1 MKRKSTILR
10 MLALLALLLPWT
22 LQAQNAK
29 VSEYDGSAATAAYT
43 SIAGTSGATAWT
55 QGDYVDVSMPFAMY
69 FGENQIASGST
80 LRVYPDGSA
89 SFTSLAGSRIAPLYY
104 SSGYSTTA
112 TSIYTKS
119 SAQQLVVEWRKVVSG
134 QNSYSFQLKLYPGG
148 DIEFCYGPM
157 TISSSINVLVGMMS
171 SDEDIYRVGG
181 ANGGSAWDTIT
192 RYTSGTT
199 TRTLS
204 STYAPAYDAATGQ
217 GVVYTFTQPACVKPT
232 SVTAT
237 ALAWNSIQVDWT
249 VSSTGTGFEVKYS
262 ADPAFDP
269 NTGGA
274 GKTINNGSAT
284 STTITVEYGGTPY
297 YIYVR
302 KICNGTPSGWSQMA
316 TVTTLPG
323 CYSANWPLISSE
335 GVVTWTSPNDL
346 VTSYNLKYGL
356 AGFDPATEGTAVN
369 NISALTY
376 TLPLAQMAGATTYD
390 VYISTNCS
398 ASGVTTDWV
407 GPVSFNTPCAAQN
420 VPYSTTLADYA
431 MPSCWSED
439 VLAGDDSWGFYNGY
453 ASFTYT
459 PDASSRLVSPVFN
472 LSTTGEYQ
480 VEFDHAEPDYMGTC
494 DSLWLYYRTSA
505 TAEWVRLAQY
515 GNHSST
521 MLHETVLLPNP
532 TPTYQLAFV
541 SYGMD
546 GNSINLANV
555 TVKTQPT
562 CKVPSNLA
570 ITGTSGNSVT
580 LSWNE
585 NGTATAWQIAYG
597 LFTTDDDYTIVDATT
612 NPFTVTGLG
621 LGEWHFFVRSN
632 CAANDQSD
640 WFGSV
645 SQTFGYC
652 IPAPTS
658 HDNNGITKVTF
669 GNTMVVNDNTA
680 TTSASR
686 YQNHSD
692 MIGDVF
698 AGAEAEVDITLDAGY
713 TYGTKIWIDWNNDF
727 TFSNDEQVFYVL
739 APNNR
744 PYTVNATFTVP
755 VSTPLGDYRMR
766 IGATDN
772 DSGPDACYTGTY
784 GVMRDYTIRVV
795 AAPSCFKPNSL
806 AVSGVTS
813 TAATLTW
820 VEAGLSTQWEVK
832 LGARGFNPD
841 EEGTSYIVNGTPT
854 LALDYLYMVT
864 DYDAY
869 VRAICDPEGPTDWS
883 NVCEFRTFCPNGG
896 SATMGTGTTATSG
909 VIVNSSWGN
918 TYCQQIFTAA
928 ELAAAGLQAG
938 NIAGMTFTWNGNGS
952 YQKDFSIYLGNTT
965 QENFSST
972 TSWVPIASQT
982 LVYGPTLRPTTGTA
996 GEQEYTFTTP
1006 FAWDGTSNIVVS
1018 TFINQ
1023 HGGNQSS
1030 SGFNS
1035 YSTNSGTSNMSM
1047 WKYRDNSAFTE
1058 SEVDGLTASS
1068 RSSYRAS
1075 IKFIAPCDTGSCN
1088 APTTA
1093 IALSETEYAA
1103 TLTFTDVNEETNPTY
1118 GIVYGPQ
1125 GFDPTAAGTTVSPI
1139 TTGSYTISNLVART
1153 SYDVYVY
1160 AICSGTNGRMVKYN
1174 FVTPF
1179 IPNCKTPVI
1188 DGEYGAS
1195 NITYNTATLTWRQ
1208 PGDQPMFWTVR
1219 YADVDFNP
1227 ATAAATD
1234 YTELTVQGTAGAT
1247 AQLTGLVAGTTYYV
1261 YIKATCA
1268 TAPDLD
1274 ESPWLSMS
1282 NANPAYTFT
1291 TPACVT
1297 PTAVAAT
1304 QVTNST
1310 AMISWTSNATAWT
1323 VKYGPASFDPDN
1335 EGTAVSATTAS
1346 IELTGL
1352 DAYTYY
1358 DVYVKANC
1366 TATDESDW
1374 SAAATFRTSCPDGGD
1389 ATLGNGTYTS
1399 AYVPVHYNWGNTYCQ
1414 QIFTAQELTEA
1425 GMSAG
1430 PIQGISF
1437 SWYYRSSYTKEF
1449 TIYIGTTDKDE
1460 FNDNSD
1466 WITVTGDPVYGPA
1479 EFATSAAQENFAFNT
1494 PFVWDGASNIVVTT
1508 IMNQYGGSGTGGSGI
1523 TAYAYDAGYNRSLYN
1538 YRDSYAFVVND
1549 PETSGSQHKGISNY
1563 RANITFMANCNADVT
1578 CFAPASVSA
1587 TVAPDNTVAVT
1598 WTART
1603 DLRPVVNNF
1612 EMKYGLAGFNPDNSG
1627 TLVPNLNNVFNYN
1640 ITAALDAN
1648 TDYEVAVRTVCGEG
1662 EGNQSKWTKAAFHT
1676 YPSCWAPSA
1685 LAVTATSQNS
1695 ATLSWTENTPTA
1707 ATRWEVVYGLPG
1719 FDPDRATPVETTN
1732 NTGFELTGLNHT
1744 TKYEFYV
1751 RAVCSA
1757 TDRSLWSNVATG
1769 TTQCGIWQYAD
1780 MPLVENFDGV
1790 TGTTSSTINNHVLPN
1805 CWDYINT
1812 STTTSGTSSTGY
1824 PGYPIAYNGAST
1836 SYSGSNHMRFY
1847 TYTTAAYGDQY
1858 AILPQ
1863 FGFSLDTVVVGF
1875 YARES
1880 STTTTYVGN
1889 IEVGVMSDPDDASTF
1904 VAVGTVQPTTTSY
1917 EYFEV
1922 DFSEYAGTDRYIALK
1937 AVKPTSGYNVVYV
1950 DDLTVKLREKVNS
1963 LDDAGETIVA
1973 CNEFVMADTTNGGYH
1988 GGLNAT
1994 YVVRPAE
2001 AGKVAHLTGS
2011 YNLENGYDFLS
2022 VYRGAANA
2030 NNLVGRYTGNGPI
2043 DYVTTSNLWADS
2055 GYFTL
2060 VLTTDADNAFA
2071 GMEGFKLL
2079 VSCECPQPAA
2089 DVIAET
2095 QEANGTYT
2103 WRNGTTYNNN
2113 VVRTGLTYDAT
2124 AAGVTEGDR
2133 QEVAEWTY
2141 VNVAGCDSVSYSLNL
2156 TVHPTYNLTYNAQIC
2171 ERDTFLFYGQKFAA
2185 TGTYTVALT
2194 SQYGADSIGI
2204 LNLQVNPAPLAYIYS
2219 NNRQV
2224 SAIDAYCDGVD
2235 LALEAR
2241 SNNSSATFEWEDES
2255 TAANRIVNPHES
2267 NTYTV
2272 IAVNPTTT
2280 CTSLPATL
2288 TVTTVPVPE
2297 LSISGDA
2304 EICYGEST
2312 TLTLADA
2319 NNVEATYRWSNGA
2332 TGTSITVNPS
2342 ATTTYTVTATTSNA
2356 SACTATAS
2364 LEVVV
2369 NALPVVTATASVG
2382 EICRDSVV
2390 TLTATQVEGYSYS
2403 WNTGAATAVATTAAA
2418 TTGAYT
2424 VTVTDQN
2431 GCQNEFQTSTVTVY
2445 PSYELNDTLLVC
2457 YTNNPYTWGAQ
2468 TITANGNY
2476 DQNFTIAH
2484 GCDSLVHLAFTFEQM
2499 GVQNSNRELCEG
2511 TVFTF
2516 GEGIYQQSY
2525 TATEN
2530 TVITYIDT
2538 TSGDCPV
2545 QMNLNL
2551 TVNHPAATAIEQT
2564 VCDSYTWPV
2573 SGQTYTESGAYP
2585 YTLATTKGCDSVV
2598 TLNLTVNYQNTG
2610 VETVTACDNYVWDLN
2625 GVNYTATTNEP
2636 TFTLQNQWGCDS
2648 VVTLDLTVNYR
2659 SYHED
2664 FHCVR
2669 DAANFTW
2676 IDGETYNLDVN
2687 VTDGIEYVTGENAV
2701 GCNEIAQ
2708 LHLVLNPIINTLNWI
2723 TVDTCDEYEIPN
2735 AVVFDDENDCQG
2747 HIESL
2752 FISESGDYEVRT
2764 RPDADVYGQDE
2775 LTRVHLTINQS
2786 SHHTTVVTACLPYE
2800 WLVNVG
2806 TEEAPVMYSVATI
2819 TADMVNGA
2827 SVYNMSYEMP
2837 QQYSNGCSSIEV
2849 LRLTPKYPSVE
2860 TIEAT
2865 ICQNGSWTAEND
2877 VTYYGNML
2885 NVGENLLTW
2894 DNTELNADGC
2904 PLEKKVNLTVN
2915 PVYNETAE
2923 LTFCESEFALN
2934 AETGEYEL
2942 TVADANHDGAEVVLT
2957 IPGALNEVAY
2967 TNSVVANWQT
2977 ALGCDSSV
2985 TIEYTVNP
2993 TTVATETY
3001 TVCYKDNFE
3010 WDANGETYGR
3020 AGNYVDTVVI
3030 ANEETG
3036 CTLNRVL
3043 NLTVLG
3049 TYVFEADT
3057 NVCTTYEG
3065 PDGVTYRE
3073 TRTFDVPYVGTYD
3086 ETQYC
3091 DAVTRLTYV
3100 IHQSA
3105 LNHQYVVS
3113 NRPYTWK
3120 NGQTFSQSVENVYY
3134 DVPIGEG
3141 CDSVLALHFTMV
3153 DPITFC
3159 DDAFPYETGINDI
3172 AINTSDIVMDTAS
3185 FCLDNSYAGSIG
3197 GPSNLNWGIKFEA
3210 NRPNDKY
3217 KVYGAQLYYVGIPGA
3232 YSLRIYTGGDAAP
3245 ATLVGTKTITFS
3257 DGETTGW
3264 KYFELDEPLNIDNS
3278 NLWVTFHGDD
3288 LGYPI
3293 SCVQYYDENDQNGAW
3308 VSTDGTYWES
3318 LNSNNN
3324 SLFYSFMIKTVYSA
3338 NIWRN
3343 NDPQGNDT
3351 ILYYTVNPTYND
3363 NFDTVVCDSYVWD
3376 GTTYTESGVYTNEYT
3391 SVNGCDSTVTMNVTI
3406 KNSTAETV
3414 TVAVCDS
3421 YTWADG
3427 DGETYTE
3434 SGNYE
3439 WTTTN
3444 EAGCDSVVTLALTV
3458 NVNAGVEQ
3466 TETACAEYTWNRTGL
3481 TYTNSTAEP
3490 VVNDYTVTY
3499 ADANGCTGDSVLHL
3513 TLNPVNETTTDLV
3526 VNEAASYTYLGV
3538 MYTAPYDGIIDHT
3551 FQNQYGCDSIDHLH
3565 LVIPVVADD
3574 HIVEVNVEACGSYT
3588 WEAPDGTGHT
3598 YEWMSMSDRQSH
3610 GMAMYRDVTANQ
3622 YVYTYPTDTTFDAAG
3637 VMTTVRV
3644 LHLNLLEATY
3654 STETLNVPASLG
3666 SYTIDGDPDD
3676 VTVTFNLDSVGTP
3689 IVRTLGVGSVAY
3701 CNDYRTYTINII
3713 DNYDTTEVYAC
3724 ADEATY
3730 EWNGTDYTIGTPG
3743 HTYWFSQVENAGTLN
3758 ELVHVLKVNQ
3768 RAVNAAT
3775 ATATACDTYT
3785 WTDGDGLTYTTS
3797 GTYVYNYTDENQ
3809 CAATKTLTLTVNYNS
3824 NTAYT
3829 DAACDTYTWTRNNQ
3843 TYTATGDYTYNYN
3856 TAEGC
3861 ASTDTLHLTI
3871 NSNSNETF
3879 TKAACNSYVWAAA
3892 EGGDGLTYTTSGTYT
3907 YNYTAD
3913 NGCPSVNTL
3922 NLTINLPTNSGET
3935 VVACDSIEWNGTMYY
3950 TSGNYEYDYTTA
3962 AGCASTDTL
3971 HLTVNA
3977 ATHNSETTTQC
3988 DSYVWNGTTYTAT
4001 GDYMY
4006 TYNNAAGC
4014 PSVDTLHLTI
4024 NVNTST
4030 INDTI
4035 VACDEYTWAVN
4046 NRLYNTSGDYT
4057 ARTTDANGCATTNTL
4072 NLTVNRSSSYDSVL
4086 YVSDGSYRY
4095 TYQDQHQ
4102 ELFGE
4107 GVYNLTEMYTNEAG
4121 CDSTLNITLNIG
4133 TALLGIDNVVN
4144 CNSYTWRNGETYVYI
4159 DAAERAAN
4167 LNADN
4172 VAPLYKTNTG
4182 TYVYYNPTYTVA
4194 QDNGFD
4200 SIYMLAL
4207 TLTQSYLGNDEVTL
4221 NISDRT
4227 VTYGDSTFVFNSE
4240 ADMMQDFV
4248 NEDRE
4253 FDVHFGAVQYCDSII
4268 TLTVHLVNNYQEV
4281 TDDAADIC
4289 VSQESFT
4296 WRDHTISTA
4305 TTDYDNVHTYY
4316 VYDTLATGI
4325 IEYITVTQHP
4335 ITYTTERRTACDS
4348 YTWYGTEYT
4357 ESTSNATMYLPAGTE
4372 VDGETLIC
4380 DRVATL
4386 ILVINHNTSTTYDVA
4401 SCENYIWSAANGGNG
4416 DTLTESGTYTYD
4428 YETAAGCPS
4437 TNTLNL
4443 TINHNTSTEYTV
4455 DACDSYT
4462 WAAEEGGNGTTYT
4475 TASPAEGYTYDY
4487 LTDEGCPSTNTLH
4500 LTIRNNSNET
4510 FTETACDSYTWSAED
4525 GGDGE
4530 TYTTS
4535 GVYTYDYE
4543 AENGCP
4549 STNTLNLTINENSS
4563 TEYTVAACDSYT
4575 WNGTEYTV
4583 SGDYTYDYADA
4594 NNCASEDVLHLT
4606 INASTH
4612 NAETVVA
4619 CQTYTWHGNVYSNPS
4634 SVGDMFYGT
4643 YEFSYVNEVG
4653 CYSVDTLHLT
4663 LGGGR
4668 TFATQT
4674 VANCGPYT
4682 WIVNGEEVA
4691 TLSES
4696 IETSTSFLNPRTGC
4710 DSMIFLYLT
4719 VFEAPVNNIDV
4730 TICDSELPYTW
4741 TNGDNTTVLNEA
4753 GVASVTYPFSV
4764 NCDSTVRLTL
4774 TVNPT
4779 KATALTD
4786 QICLGNSYNANGFVI
4801 AASELPA
4808 AGEYTFT
4815 QELNTYL
4822 GCDSIVTLTLTV
4834 GDVINNPV
4842 EAVACDTYD
4851 WTAGDGETYTY
4862 TASGT
4867 YSSEPYANAAGCTTV
4882 DVLTLTINVN
4892 AGTEYTETVC
4902 DAYMWN
4908 GTQYTESGDY
4918 TYDYTDGNGCASTDV
4933 LHLTVNNSAVNTIEK
4948 TVCDS
4953 YTWENGDGQT
4963 YTTSGVYTYNYTT
4976 SDGCSGTDY
4985 LVLTVNTNSN
4995 TEYTATACDTYTWNN
5010 VEYTESGDYT
5020 YEYTNA
5026 AGCPS
5031 TDVLHLTVNKSTHNE
5046 TTATAC
5052 DSYNWYNTV
5061 YTESGD
5067 YTYEYI
5073 NNKGCASVDVLHLT
5087 VNSSVVVTID
5097 TATCGYFTWN
5107 GVTYDD
5113 SDVITHHFTAANG
5126 CDSTEIINLTV
5137 NGTAFSTQMATACDS
5152 YTWDVNGETYT
5163 TGGDKI
5169 AVLDGVAANGCD
5181 STITLVLTL
5190 NHNTNSSETVA
5201 ACDSYTWNGQVYT
5214 TSGDY
5219 TYDYTA
5225 DNGCASTDTLHLT
5238 VNNNANVIETAS
5250 ACEYYLW
5257 NGNAYTESGSYSIT
5271 LQTVSGCD
5279 STVTLNLTIGNAV
5292 NTNLT
5297 ATACESYTWNG
5308 TTYTTSG
5315 IYTNTYSVDGGCD
5328 STVTLA
5334 LTINQPK
5341 TSTLSA
5347 TACESY
5353 IWNGTNYTASGN
5365 YTQTYTAANGC
5376 DSVVTLA
5383 LTVNQPAATSFTATA
5398 CESYTWNGATYTTS
5412 GSYTQNYTTVNGC
5425 DSVVT
5430 LNLTITPAIQTSVYQ
5445 TSCNAYTWNGTTY
5458 TTSGNY
5464 TYTYTS
5470 ASGCDSI
5477 VTLHLTVTPAINM
5490 TFAVTACDSYTWNGT
5505 AYTTS
5510 GNYTDTFTA
5519 VGGCDSV
5526 VTLVLTVNNSTTG
5539 TTTEEACE
5547 NYTWYGQ
5554 TYTTSGNYTHTL
5566 TAANGCD
5573 SVVTLAL
5580 TVNHGTTGIDNQTA
5594 CGSYTWIDGQTYT
5607 SSTDTPTYTLTAA
5620 NGCDS
5625 VVTLNLT
5632 VNYSYDII
5640 DEVAACDSYI
5650 WIDNVNYTEST
5661 NTPNVVLTAAN
5672 GCDSVITLNL
5682 TINHSVEIYDTI
5694 DILQTQLP
5702 YDYNGNS
5709 ITAAGDYVYNG
5720 TTASGCDST
5729 VYLHVNVQA
5738 VAIDVVGSLDDIN
5751 IYPNPTRGR
5760 VTVTADEV
5768 VKVEVLDIVGRLV
5781 ATFENTNTFD
5791 ISNLGEGA
5799 YTLRITL
5806 PNGTTVRKVV
5816 KK

>member
-29 VSEYDGSAATAAYT
+29 VSEYDGAASTATYT
-43 SIAGTSGATAWT
+43 SIAGANTAQTLSGGYA
-55 QGDYVDVSMPFAMY
+55 DVSMPFSMY
-69 FGENQIASGST
+69 FGETQVPQGST
-80 LRVYPDGSA
+80 LRVWNDGSVTFNGIA
-89 SFTSLAGSRIAPLYY
+89 ALANARIAPLYY
-104 SSGYSTTA
+104 SSVYTTSTVYA
-112 TSIYTKS
+112 SGS
-119 SAQQLVVEWRKVVSG
+119 GQQLTIEWRKVVSG
-134 QNSYSFQLKLYPGG
+134 QNSYSFQLKLYPNG

-157 TISSSINVLVGMMS
+157 TISSSIDVLVGMMS

-192 RYTSGTT
+192 RYTSGLTT
-199 TRTLS
+199 LRTLS
-204 STYAPAYDAATGQ
+204 STYAPYFNTTNNQ

-232 SVTAT
+232 NVTAT
-237 ALAWNSIQVDWT
+237 PLAWNTIQVDWEL
-249 VSSTGTGFEVKYS
+249 SSPGSSFEVKYS
-262 ADPAFDP
+262 ADPTFDP
-269 NTGGA
+269 NNGGA
-274 GKTINNGSAT
+274 SKTVSNGSAT
-284 STTITVEYGGTPY
+284 STTITTEYGSTTY

-302 KICNGTPSGWSQMA
+302 KICSGTPSGWSQVA
-316 TVTTLPG
+316 TATTLPG
-323 CYSANWPLISSE
+323 CYDANWPSVTPN
-335 GVVTWTSPNDL
+335 GVVSWTSPNEM

-356 AGFDPATEGTAVN
+356 TGFNPDEAGTAVN
-369 NISALTY
+369 NITALSY
-376 TLPLAQMAGATTYD
+376 TLPVSQLQGATTYD
-390 VYISTNCS
+390 VYISTNC
-398 ASGVTTDWV
+398 ASSGLSTEWV

-420 VPYSTTLADYA
+420 VPYSTTMADYA
-431 MPSCWSED
+431 MPLCWSED
-439 VLAGDDSWGFYNGY
+439 VVDGTDNWEFYNGY

-472 LSTTGEYQ
+472 LSTTGDYQ
-480 VEFDHAEPDYMGTC
+480 VEFDHAEVDYMGTC

-546 GNSINLANV
+546 GNSVALANV
-555 TVKTQPT
+555 TVRTQPT
-562 CKVPSNLA
+562 CPVPSGIAATSDGVVSWTAGANNTSYDLVYGLAGFTSVAEGTLIENVTGTTYTLTGLEGSTAYEVYVRAHCSATNETSEGWAGPASFTTACGAMPLPYSEDFETYASTSSYESAGADLPTCWSFISGDVTRAPHVGTVGSNSKGLVMTAGTSSCVPNNYAILPLLTTNLA
-570 ITGTSGNSVT
+570 QLQISFSTDMESSSTNVLKLGYITDVDDATTFVPIHTVPASTTLTQHEYDFAGHTIPNGARIAFYWYRPSSYYWVHIDNVVVT
-580 LSWNE
+580 ALPTCIVPNNFTASSITATTANLSWNE
-585 NGTATAWQIAYG
+585 
-597 LFTTDDDYTIVDATT
+597 
-612 NPFTVTGLG
+612 
-621 LGEWHFFVRSN
+621 R
-632 CAANDQSD
+632 
-640 WFGSV
+640 
-645 SQTFGYC
+645 
-652 IPAPTS
+652 
-658 HDNNGITKVTF
+658 
-669 GNTMVVNDNTA
+669 
-680 TTSASR
+680 
-686 YQNHSD
+686 
-692 MIGDVF
+692 
-698 AGAEAEVDITLDAGY
+698 
-713 TYGTKIWIDWNNDF
+713 
-727 TFSNDEQVFYVL
+727 
-739 APNNR
+739 
-744 PYTVNATFTVP
+744 
-755 VSTPLGDYRMR
+755 
-766 IGATDN
+766 
-772 DSGPDACYTGTY
+772 
-784 GVMRDYTIRVV
+784 
-795 AAPSCFKPNSL
+795 
-806 AVSGVTS
+806 
-813 TAATLTW
+813 
-820 VEAGLSTQWEVK
+820 GLSTQWEVK

-864 DYDAY
+864 EYDAY
-869 VRAICDPEGPTDWS
+869 VRAICNPEGPTEWS
-883 NVCEFRTFCPNGG
+883 NVCEFKTICSNGG
-896 SATMGTGTTATSG
+896 EVEVTGITSATNHMPMNTYYGYSYSQQLITEAEMGGAKTISGISFHYNYSSALTNEQNVQIYMGTTSKSSFTSNTDT
-909 VIVNSSWGN
+909 VNP
-918 TYCQQIFTAA
+918 
-928 ELAAAGLQAG
+928 
-938 NIAGMTFTWNGNGS
+938 
-952 YQKDFSIYLGNTT
+952 
-965 QENFSST
+965 ST
-972 TSWVPIASQT
+972 LT
-982 LVYGPTLRPTTGTA
+982 LVYSGPMLCSNGWN
-996 GEQEYTFTTP
+996 EFTFNTP
-1006 FAWDGTSNIVVS
+1006 FVYNGTGNVVVAVDE
-1018 TFINQ
+1018 N
-1023 HGGNQSS
+1023 S
-1030 SGFNS
+1030 SGYTGSGARFSTQSTQDYMSIIYYSDS
-1035 YSTNSGTSNMSM
+1035 YNPDPSNLLPYSGSKYYY
-1047 WKYRDNSAFTE
+1047 KYRSWMKLISA
-1058 SEVDGLTASS
+1058 
-1068 RSSYRAS
+1068 
-1075 IKFIAPCDTGSCN
+1075 CDTGSCN
-1088 APTTA
+1088 APATA
-1093 IALSETEYAA
+1093 ITLSDEVYAA
-1103 TLTFTDVNEETNPTY
+1103 TLAFTNVNEDVTNPTY
-1118 GIVYGPQ
+1118 GIIWGPQ
-1125 GFDPTAAGTTVSPI
+1125 GFDPETAGTTVAPI
-1139 TTGSYTISNLVART
+1139 STSTYTLSNLAATT

-1160 AICSGTNGRMVKYN
+1160 AICGSDNGRKVKYN

-1179 IPNCKTPVI
+1179 IPNCKTPNTI
-1188 DGEYGAS
+1188 AAS
-1195 NITYNTATLTWRQ
+1195 NITYNTADLTWNQ
-1208 PGDQPMFWTVR
+1208 PGDVPQTWTVR
-1219 YADVDFNP
+1219 YATADFDP

-1234 YTELTVQGTAGAT
+1234 YTELTITGSTTPA

-1261 YIKATCA
+1261 YIKATCS
-1268 TAPDLD
+1268 TSPLD
-1274 ESPWLSMS
+1274 ESPWSAMS
-1282 NANPAYTFT
+1282 NANPAYIFS
-1291 TPACVT
+1291 TPECVT
-1297 PTAVAAT
+1297 PTNVT
-1304 QVTNST
+1304 PTNVTNIT
-1310 AMISWTSNATAWT
+1310 ADIAWT
-1323 VKYGPASFDPDN
+1323 GNAAAYTLKYGQAGFDPDN
-1335 EGTAVSATTAS
+1335 EGTEVACTTTS
-1346 IELTGL
+1346 VQLTGL
-1352 DAYTYY
+1352 DQYATYN
-1358 DVYVKANC
+1358 VYVKANC
-1366 TATDESDW
+1366 TATDESSW

-1449 TIYIGTTDKDE
+1449 TIYIGTTNKDE

-1479 EFATSAAQENFAFNT
+1479 EFATSAAQEKFIFNT
-1494 PFVWDGASNIVVTT
+1494 PFVWDGVSNIVITT
-1508 IMNQYGGSGTGGSGI
+1508 IMNQYNGSGTDGSGI

-1563 RANITFMANCNADVT
+1563 RANITFMANCNTNVT

-1587 TVAPDNTVAVT
+1587 SVAENNVVTVN
-1598 WTART
+1598 WTSRT
-1603 DLRPVVNNF
+1603 DLLPVVNNF
-1612 EMKYGLAGFNPDNSG
+1612 ELKYGLAGFDPNRSG

-1662 EGNQSKWTKAAFHT
+1662 DYSNKWTKAAFHT
-1676 YPSCWAPSA
+1676 YPTCWAPSG

-1707 ATRWEVVYGLPG
+1707 ATRWEVVYGPEG
-1719 FDPDRATPVETTN
+1719 FDTNRATPVETTN
-1732 NTGFELTGLNHT
+1732 NTGFEVTGLNHS

-1757 TDRSLWSNVATG
+1757 TDRSAWSIVATG
-1769 TTQCGIWQYAD
+1769 NTQCGTWQYAD
-1780 MPLVENFDGV
+1780 MPLVENFDGY
-1790 TGTTSSTINNHVLPN
+1790 TGYGYSTTTASSHSLPR
-1805 CWDYINT
+1805 CWDYINAG
-1812 STTTSGTSSTGY
+1812 TTGYLNMPTLCNTSSYCVTGNSLMF
-1824 PGYPIAYNGAST
+1824 YN
-1836 SYSGSNHMRFY
+1836 
-1847 TYTTAAYGDQY
+1847 TTATTNGEQY
-1858 AILPQ
+1858 AILPEDG
-1863 FGFSLDTVVVGF
+1863 FGFDLDTLEVTFAARTYTGTASYVVL
-1875 YARES
+1875 
-1880 STTTTYVGN
+1880 
-1889 IEVGVMSDPDDASTF
+1889 GVMSDKDDTSTF
-1904 VAVGTVQPTTTSY
+1904 VSVDTVHLTASY
-1917 EYFEV
+1917 
-1922 DFSEYAGTDRYIALK
+1922 TDYQVSFVNYSGNGRYVAFK
-1937 AVKPTSGYNVVYV
+1937 APKIGATNRFFI
-1950 DDLTVKLREKVNS
+1950 DNLTIKLREKVNS

-2011 YNLENGYDFLS
+2011 YNLENGYDYLS

-2060 VLTTDADNAFA
+2060 VLTTDADNAFTD
-2071 GMEGFKLL
+2071 MEGFKLL

-2124 AAGVTEGDR
+2124 AAGETAADLLK
-2133 QEVAEWTY
+2133 EVEYTY
-2141 VNVAGCDSVSYSLNL
+2141 ANVGGCDSVSYSLNL
-2156 TVHPTYNLTYNAQIC
+2156 TVHPTYNLTYDAQIC

-2194 SQYGADSIGI
+2194 SQYGADSTGV
-2204 LNLQVNPAPLAYIYS
+2204 LNLQVNPAPTAGIYV

-2224 SAIDAYCDGVD
+2224 TTIDAYCDNAD
-2235 LALEAR
+2235 LALLAR
-2241 SNNSSATFEWEDES
+2241 SNNSSAVFEWEDES
-2255 TAANRIVNPHES
+2255 TAANRVVNPHES
-2267 NTYTV
+2267 NVYTV
-2272 IAVNPTTT
+2272 VATEPAHG
-2280 CTSLPATL
+2280 CTSVPATL

-2332 TGTSITVNPS
+2332 TGTSITVNPT

-2369 NALPVVTATASVG
+2369 NALPVVAATASVG
-2382 EICRDSVV
+2382 EICRDSIV
-2390 TLTATQVEGYSYS
+2390 TLTATEVDGYSYS
-2403 WNTGAATAVATTAAA
+2403 WSTGAATAVATTAAA
-2418 TTGAYT
+2418 TTGVYT

-2445 PSYELNDTLLVC
+2445 PSYELTDDLSVC
-2457 YTNNPYTWGAQ
+2457 YTNNPYTWGEQ

-2476 DQNFTIAH
+2476 DQNFVIAH
-2484 GCDSLVHLAFTFEQM
+2484 GCDSLVHLAFTFEEM
-2499 GVQNSNRELCEG
+2499 GVENSNREVCEG
-2511 TVFTF
+2511 TSVTWGDQTIVASETTLLTYVDNS
-2516 GEGIYQQSY
+2516 GE
-2525 TATEN
+2525 
-2530 TVITYIDT
+2530 
-2538 TSGDCPV
+2538 CPV
-2545 QMNLNL
+2545 QKNLNL
-2551 TVNHPAATAIEQT
+2551 VVNHPAATTIEQT
-2564 VCDSYTWPV
+2564 VCDSYTWTV
-2573 SGQTYTESGAYP
+2573 SGETYTESGVYP

-2598 TLNLTVNYQNTG
+2598 TMNLTVNYQNTG
-2610 VETVTACDNYVWDLN
+2610 VETVTACDNYVWNLN
-2625 GVNYTATTNEP
+2625 GQNYTATTNEP

-2669 DAANFTW
+2669 DAASFTW
-2676 IDGETYNLDVN
+2676 IDGETYNLNVDVE
-2687 VTDGIEYVTGENAV
+2687 DGIEHVTGENAD

-2708 LHLVLNPIINTLNWI
+2708 LHLVINPVINVLNWA
-2723 TVDTCDEYEIPN
+2723 TVEACDEYEIAN

-2747 HIESL
+2747 HIEPL
-2752 FISESGDYEVRT
+2752 YLTESGDYEVRT
-2764 RPDADVYGQDE
+2764 RANADVTGQDQ
-2775 LTRVHLTINQS
+2775 LTRIHLTINRS
-2786 SHHTTVVTACLPYE
+2786 SYHTTVATECLPYTWTITGADGQPFE
-2800 WLVNVG
+2800 
-2806 TEEAPVMYSVATI
+2806 VATI
-2819 TADMVNGA
+2819 TEADVNGA
-2827 SVYNMSYEMP
+2827 PVFNMSVDLAEAGYVASAC
-2837 QQYSNGCSSIEV
+2837 SNIEV

-2860 TIEAT
+2860 YTDAV
-2865 ICQNGSWTAEND
+2865 ICQNGSWTAPNNN
-2877 VTYYGNML
+2877 VYYGNNL
-2885 NVGENLLTW
+2885 STEEVNVLTW
-2894 DNTELNADGC
+2894 DNSELNAAGC
-2904 PLEKKVNLTVN
+2904 PMEKKVNLTVN
-2915 PVYNETAE
+2915 PTYNETAE

-2934 AETGEYEL
+2934 EVTGEYEL

-2977 ALGCDSSV
+2977 AMGCDSIV
-2985 TIEYTVNP
+2985 NIDYTVNP
-2993 TTVATETY
+2993 TTTKTDVY
-3001 TVCYKDNFE
+3001 TVCYKENFE
-3010 WDANGETYGR
+3010 WDANGIFYGK
-3020 AGNYVDTVVI
+3020 AGNYVDTVLT
-3030 ANEETG
+3030 ADENTG
-3036 CTLNRVL
+3036 CELYRVL

-3049 TYVFEADT
+3049 TYEYFDT
-3057 NVCTTYEG
+3057 ISVCTTYEG

-3073 TRTFDVPYVGTYD
+3073 TRTFDVPFEGTYD

-3091 DAVTRLTYV
+3091 DAITHRTYKVLQNTLTEHYV
-3100 IHQSA
+3100 LTNA
-3105 LNHQYVVS
+3105 D
-3113 NRPYTWK
+3113 YTWM
-3120 NGQTFSQSVENVYY
+3120 N
-3134 DVPIGEG
+3134 
-3141 CDSVLALHFTMV
+3141 
-3153 DPITFC
+3153 
-3159 DDAFPYETGINDI
+3159 
-3172 AINTSDIVMDTAS
+3172 
-3185 FCLDNSYAGSIG
+3185 
-3197 GPSNLNWGIKFEA
+3197 
-3210 NRPNDKY
+3210 
-3217 KVYGAQLYYVGIPGA
+3217 
-3232 YSLRIYTGGDAAP
+3232 
-3245 ATLVGTKTITFS
+3245 
-3257 DGETTGW
+3257 
-3264 KYFELDEPLNIDNS
+3264 
-3278 NLWVTFHGDD
+3278 
-3288 LGYPI
+3288 
-3293 SCVQYYDENDQNGAW
+3293 
-3308 VSTDGTYWES
+3308 
-3318 LNSNNN
+3318 
-3324 SLFYSFMIKTVYSA
+3324 
-3338 NIWRN
+3338 
-3343 NDPQGNDT
+3343 
-3351 ILYYTVNPTYND
+3351 
-3363 NFDTVVCDSYVWD
+3363 
-3376 GTTYTESGVYTNEYT
+3376 GTTYTESTDNVYYAAPVAGGDCDDVHLLHLTMVDPIAVCENALPYTVTYGNRTFTIPADAADNGTLGNGNDTIIYFTVLRNTTLAVAQTACDSYTWTDGDNATYTTSGEYVYTTTNAA
-3391 SVNGCDSTVTMNVTI
+3391 GCDSTVTLTLTVNV
-3406 KNSTAETV
+3406 STAETV
-3414 TVAVCDS
+3414 TVAACDS

-3458 NVNAGVEQ
+3458 NTNAGVELA
-3466 TETACAEYTWNRTGL
+3466 ETACATYTWDVNGT
-3481 TYTNSTAEP
+3481 TYTTSG
-3490 VVNDYTVTY
+3490 DYTVSFT
-3499 ADANGCTGDSVLHL
+3499 DANGCTGDSVLHL
-3513 TLNPVNETTTDLV
+3513 TINPTYETNSELV
-3526 VNEAASYTYLGV
+3526 VNEGSYTYLGV
-3538 MYTAPYDGIIDHT
+3538 MYTAPYDGTIDHT
-3551 FQNQYGCDSIDHLH
+3551 FQSINGCDSIDHLH
-3565 LVIPVVADD
+3565 LIIPIVADD
-3574 HIVEVNVEACGSYT
+3574 QIVEIHVEACGSYT

-3598 YEWMSMSDRQSH
+3598 YEWIPMSERISH
-3610 GMAMYRDVTANQ
+3610 GNAMFKDVTANQ

-3637 VMTTVRV
+3637 AMTAVRV
-3644 LHLNLLEATY
+3644 LNLSLLEAVY
-3654 STETLNVPASLG
+3654 STETINVPASLG
-3666 SYTIDGDPDD
+3666 TYTIDGDPDD
-3676 VTVTFNLDSVGTP
+3676 VTITFNLDSVGTP

-3701 CNDYRTYTINII
+3701 CNDFRTYTINVI

-3743 HTYWFSQVENAGTLN
+3743 HTYYFSQVENAGTLN

-3829 DAACDTYTWTRNNQ
+3829 DVACDTYTWARNNQ

-3871 NSNSNETF
+3871 NSNSNQTF
-3879 TKAACNSYVWAAA
+3879 TEAACNSYVWAAA

-3907 YNYTAD
+3907 YNYNAD

-3935 VVACDSIEWNGTMYY
+3935 LVACDSTEWNGTMYY

-3971 HLTVNA
+3971 HLTVNT
-3977 ATHNSETTTQC
+3977 ATHNSETMTQC

-4006 TYNNAAGC
+4006 TYTNVAGC

-4046 NRLYNTSGDYT
+4046 NRLYNTSGEYT

-4072 NLTVNRSSSYDSVL
+4072 TLTINRSSSYDSVL

-4095 TYQDQHQ
+4095 TYQDGHQ

-4107 GVYNLTEMYTNEAG
+4107 GVYNLTEMYTNAAG
-4121 CDSTLNITLNIG
+4121 CDSTLNV
-4133 TALLGIDNVVN
+4133 ALKVGNAQLGIDNVVN

-4172 VAPLYKTNTG
+4172 VAPLYKTSNG
-4182 TYVYYNPTYTVA
+4182 VYVYYNPTYTVA

-4227 VTYGDSTFVFNSE
+4227 VIYGDSVFTFNSE
-4240 ADMMQDFV
+4240 ADMMQNFV

-4253 FDVHFGAVQYCDSII
+4253 YDVHFGAIQYCDSII
-4268 TLTVHLVNNYQEV
+4268 TLTVHLVNNYQAV
-4281 TDDAADIC
+4281 TADNADIC
-4289 VSQESFT
+4289 VSQDSYT
-4296 WRDHTISTA
+4296 WRNHTISTA
-4305 TTDYDNVHTYY
+4305 TTDYDTAHTYY
-4316 VYDTLATGI
+4316 IYDTLATGT

-4335 ITYTTERRTACDS
+4335 ISYTTERRTACDS
-4348 YTWYGTEYT
+4348 YEWYGTTYT
-4357 ESTSNATMYLPAGTE
+4357 ESTTNATEYLPAGTV

-4401 SCENYIWSAANGGNG
+4401 SCENYIWTAANGGNG

-4462 WAAEEGGNGTTYT
+4462 WTAEEGGNGTVYT

-4487 LTDEGCPSTNTLH
+4487 VTADGCPSTNTLH
-4500 LTIRNNSNET
+4500 LTIRNNSNQT
-4510 FTETACDSYTWSAED
+4510 FTETACDSYTWTE
-4525 GGDGE
+4525 GGDGL
-4530 TYTTS
+4530 TYTAS
-4535 GVYTYDYE
+4535 GIYTYDYE

-4563 TEYTVAACDSYT
+4563 TAFTVAACDSYT
-4575 WNGTEYTV
+4575 WHGTEYTV

-4594 NNCASEDVLHLT
+4594 NNCAS
-4606 INASTH
+4606 
-4612 NAETVVA
+4612 
-4619 CQTYTWHGNVYSNPS
+4619 
-4634 SVGDMFYGT
+4634 
-4643 YEFSYVNEVG
+4643 
-4653 CYSVDTLHLT
+4653 VDTLHLT
-4663 LGGGR
+4663 VNSSTLNV
-4668 TFATQT
+4668 ATAIECNSYTWTHTDNT
-4674 VANCGPYT
+4674 VATLTASGAYEYLYTDANGCTVTDSLYLTIGNGRSFGIARVTNCGPYT
-4682 WIVNGEEVA
+4682 WVVEGETVA
-4691 TLSES
+4691 VLDES
-4696 IETSTSFLNPRTGC
+4696 VETSTTVTNPATGC
-4710 DSMIFLYLT
+4710 DSTIFLYLT
-4719 VFEAPVNNIDV
+4719 INPQNVTEV
-4730 TICDSELPYTW
+4730 TICDNESYTW
-4741 TNGDNTTVLNEA
+4741 TVNNETYTEA
-4753 GVASVTYPFSV
+4753 GTYDV
-4764 NCDSTVRLTL
+4764 NENDNDGNCTSSERLVL

-4786 QICLGNSYNANGFVI
+4786 QICLGNDYNNNGFVI

-4815 QELNTYL
+4815 QELSTSL

-4918 TYDYTDGNGCASTDV
+4918 TFDYTDGNGCASTDV
-4933 LHLTVNNSAVNTIEK
+4933 LHLTVNKSSINTIEEV
-4948 TVCDS
+4948 VCDS

-4976 SDGCSGTDY
+4976 SDGCAGTDY
-4985 LVLTVNTNSN
+4985 LVLTVNQNSS
-4995 TEYTATACDTYTWNN
+4995 TEYTATACDSYIWND
-5010 VEYTESGDYT
+5010 VEYTESGDYS
-5020 YEYTNA
+5020 YEYSNA

-5031 TDVLHLTVNKSTHNE
+5031 TDVLHLTVNKNSNTEYN
-5046 TTATAC
+5046 ATAC
-5052 DSYNWYNTV
+5052 DSYNWYNTN

-5073 NNKGCASVDVLHLT
+5073 NNSGCASVDVLHLT
-5087 VNSSVVVTID
+5087 VNNSVVVTID
-5097 TATCGYFTWN
+5097 TTVCGHISWN
-5107 GVTYDD
+5107 NIVYED

-5126 CDSTEIINLTV
+5126 CDSTEIVNLTV
-5137 NGTAFSTQMATACDS
+5137 NQTGFGTEFATACDS
-5152 YTWDVNGETYT
+5152 YTWHDMTFTSSVSYHDTLEG
-5163 TGGDKI
+5163 
-5169 AVLDGVAANGCD
+5169 AAANGCD
-5181 STITLVLTL
+5181 SVVVLMLTINNGSYASEVATACDSYTWNGTEYTTSGDYVYNYTAANGCASADTLHLTV
-5190 NHNTNSSETVA
+5190 NASTTSEETVA
-5201 ACDSYTWNGQVYT
+5201 ACNYYIWNGNAYNQSGDYTYTSTNADGCQNTATLHLTINSQVTNNITATACNSYTWNGNVYTTSGVYTETYTSAGGCDSTVNLALTINTPVTSSVNATACDSYTWNGQ
-5214 TSGDY
+5214 
-5219 TYDYTA
+5219 
-5225 DNGCASTDTLHLT
+5225 
-5238 VNNNANVIETAS
+5238 
-5250 ACEYYLW
+5250 
-5257 NGNAYTESGSYSIT
+5257 
-5271 LQTVSGCD
+5271 
-5279 STVTLNLTIGNAV
+5279 
-5292 NTNLT
+5292 
-5297 ATACESYTWNG
+5297 
-5308 TTYTTSG
+5308 TYTTSG
-5315 IYTNTYSVDGGCD
+5315 AYTF
-5328 STVTLA
+5328 
-5334 LTINQPK
+5334 
-5341 TSTLSA
+5341 
-5347 TACESY
+5347 
-5353 IWNGTNYTASGN
+5353 NG
-5365 YTQTYTAANGC
+5365 TAANGC
-5376 DSVVTLA
+5376 DSIVTLN
-5383 LTVNQPAATSFTATA
+5383 LTVNSSAANTVSATA
-5398 CESYTWNGATYTTS
+5398 CGSYTWNGATYTTS
-5412 GSYTQNYTTVNGC
+5412 GNYTQTYTTVAGC

-5430 LNLTITPAIQTSVYQ
+5430 LDLTISPAIQT
-5445 TSCNAYTWNGTTY
+5445 TINEATCNSYTWNGQTY
-5458 TTSGNY
+5458 YTSGVY
-5464 TYTYTS
+5464 SHTFTS
-5470 ASGCDSI
+5470 ASGCDSV
-5477 VTLHLTVTPAINM
+5477 VTLVLTVTPTINM
-5490 TFAVTACDSYTWNGT
+5490 TVTATACDSYTWNGNV
-5505 AYTTS
+5505 YTTS
-5510 GNYTDTFTA
+5510 GNYTHSYTA
-5519 VGGCDSV
+5519 AAGCDSI

-5539 TTTEEACE
+5539 TATATACDS
-5547 NYTWYGQ
+5547 YTWNGQ
-5554 TYTTSGNYTHTL
+5554 TYTTSGNYTYNY

-5573 SVVTLAL
+5573 SVVTLTL
-5580 TVNHGTTGIDNQTA
+5580 TVNNSIAASTDVTVCD
-5594 CGSYTWIDGQTYT
+5594 SYTWNGLNYVATGAYT
-5607 SSTDTPTYTLTAA
+5607 QSFTAA

-5632 VNYSYDII
+5632 VNQSYTSTDVV
-5640 DEVAACDSYI
+5640 EECDGYI
-5650 WIDNVNYTEST
+5650 WIDGVNYTTST
-5661 NTPNVVLTAAN
+5661 TSPRFTFIAAN
-5672 GCDSVITLNL
+5672 GCDSVVNLNL
-5682 TINHSVEIYDTI
+5682 TINHSVEIYDSITI
-5694 DILQTQLP
+5694 LETELP
-5702 YDYNGNS
+5702 YNFRGNNIS
-5709 ITAAGDYVYNG
+5709 SAGDYVYNG
-5720 TTASGCDST
+5720 TTVSGCDST

-5738 VAIDVVGSLDDIN
+5738 VGIDVVNSLDDVN

-5791 ISNLGEGA
+5791 ISDLGEGA

>member
-43 SIAGTSGATAWT
+43 SIAGTSGATVWT

-171 SDEDIYRVGG
+171 SSTDIYRVGG
-181 ANGGSAWDTIT
+181 ANGTNDWSDIT

-199 TRTLS
+199 TRALS
-204 STYAPAYDAATGQ
+204 SAYAPAYNTTTGQ
-217 GVVYTFTQPACVKPT
+217 GVVYTFTQPACVKPSTLVAEALSSSSVKLDWTVNAAGVKYEIRYSTDPDFDPAEGEGTLMTVTSGTATTATVTGLESYTTYYFALRKFCDANTPSGWIEASATTLCAPYAAADLPIVEDFDSYSTGSSATIHPCWTKTYGYNGSHTNYPYPSSSYHHSGNRALYFYSTTTASYRSWVAIPYSGAMNNIAVNLWMMKASAAYGKLQVGVMTDPDDFSTFTLIEDISINSSEYSTYTWYNQEVYFDGYTGNAGYIAILAPSGSLNYVYVDDITISTLPACRRISGLQVTPAGLVSWNPVSGATFELKYSTTDFDPTIEGTATTVTTNSFQIPNPAGSTTYYVYVRNSCNDYWKEVRFTTPLTMPFYEDFSGTTMPPSGWQKLSGLLSEAYNGVKPTSTTSGWTRYTSNYGLEAPHAKLNIYGTTYKYWLVTPNVYITGNAELTFDLALTKYNNSNPVTVGGQADDKFAVLVSTDGGNSWTQANTLALWDNAGSSRVYDNIPNTGTSITLPLTAYTGQSIMVAFYGESTQSNGDNDLHIDNISIDIHRNCAKPTELAASNITGSGATVTWTENSEVAATQWKVKWANHSFAGDDTDVDSAIVNGTPSKVITGLTPGTTYYFMVRALCDVTSGDISAWSTMSNFTTSFGVPFSEDFTASTFPPTGWSRLTGLVDNAFAGTNPTSTTSGWSRATTSYGLTTQPFARGNIYGTSWKYWLVTPNISIDVNAALSFDIALTGYSSSGNSAAQTSGSDDRFVVLVSTDNGSTWSASNVLREWNNSGSEYVYNDISRYGTHVIIPLTAYQGQSVMIAFYGESQTSNADNYFYIDNVSIDQVISCYPVTNVAASNITATTADLSWNDNNGTPDSWTVIYGAPGFDPATAGT

-237 ALAWNSIQVDWT
+237 TNHFTL
-249 VSSTGTGFEVKYS
+249 TGLTEL
-262 ADPAFDP
+262 
-269 NTGGA
+269 
-274 GKTINNGSAT
+274 T
-284 STTITVEYGGTPY
+284 S
-297 YIYVR
+297 
-302 KICNGTPSGWSQMA
+302 
-316 TVTTLPG
+316 
-323 CYSANWPLISSE
+323 
-335 GVVTWTSPNDL
+335 
-346 VTSYNLKYGL
+346 
-356 AGFDPATEGTAVN
+356 
-369 NISALTY
+369 
-376 TLPLAQMAGATTYD
+376 YD
-390 VYISTNCS
+390 VYVRANCVTGSDVSELSSVCSFATTCTNPCHDTLILVDS
-398 ASGVTTDWV
+398 YGDTWNGNHLDMYVNGVLTGSYTESLDDYPGPDTTIVVVGMCPGTIVTFQYVDDGEYASENYMTIVNHDGEVIVD
-407 GPVSFNTPCAAQN
+407 A
-420 VPYSTTLADYA
+420 
-431 MPSCWSED
+431 
-439 VLAGDDSWGFYNGY
+439 YNGGSGT
-453 ASFTYT
+453 ATLWSGRSCFTPNCHT
-459 PDASSRLVSPVFN
+459 PNNLTVSN
-472 LSTTGEYQ
+472 ITY
-480 VEFDHAEPDYMGTC
+480 
-494 DSLWLYYRTSA
+494 TSA
-505 TAEWVRLAQY
+505 TLDW
-515 GNHSST
+515 T
-521 MLHETVLLPNP
+521 ET
-532 TPTYQLAFV
+532 
-541 SYGMD
+541 
-546 GNSINLANV
+546 
-555 TVKTQPT
+555 
-562 CKVPSNLA
+562 
-570 ITGTSGNSVT
+570 
-580 LSWNE
+580 
-585 NGTATAWQIAYG
+585 
-597 LFTTDDDYTIVDATT
+597 TT
-612 NPFTVTGLG
+612 
-621 LGEWHFFVRSN
+621 
-632 CAANDQSD
+632 
-640 WFGSV
+640 
-645 SQTFGYC
+645 
-652 IPAPTS
+652 PAPTQWVLGYMGENDAEVTYIAINTKPYTLTGLTAETNYGFIVRAVCEPGVDS
-658 HDNNGITKVTF
+658 SDWSIASYFYTGYCQPAPLSVDNGGMAQVAF
-669 GNTMVVNDNTA
+669 GDNMVVNTDTTA
-680 TTSASR
+680 GLVYGNFT
-686 YQNHSD
+686 NL
-692 MIGDVF
+692 IGDGGQATDV
-698 AGAEAEVDITLDAGY
+698 AVSITYQTGY
-713 TYGTKIWIDWNNDF
+713 TYGTHIWVDWNNDLDFDDDGELVYTGLSESSNPTTLNASF
-727 TFSNDEQVFYVL
+727 TIP
-739 APNNR
+739 A
-744 PYTVNATFTVP
+744 
-755 VSTPLGDYRMR
+755 STPLGDYRMR
-766 IGATDN
+766 IGGSDN
-772 DSGPDACYTGTY
+772 DDGPTACYTGDYACLFDFTLRVTPAPTCYKPTALAATNVY
-784 GVMRDYTIRVV
+784 GKQATLSWNENT
-795 AAPSCFKPNSL
+795 P
-806 AVSGVTS
+806 
-813 TAATLTW
+813 TAANKWQICYTANGETTYKYVNTNNNYLLT
-820 VEAGLSTQWEVK
+820 
-832 LGARGFNPD
+832 
-841 EEGTSYIVNGTPT
+841 
-854 LALDYLYMVT
+854 
-864 DYDAY
+864 
-869 VRAICDPEGPTDWS
+869 
-883 NVCEFRTFCPNGG
+883 
-896 SATMGTGTTATSG
+896 
-909 VIVNSSWGN
+909 
-918 TYCQQIFTAA
+918 
-928 ELAAAGLQAG
+928 
-938 NIAGMTFTWNGNGS
+938 
-952 YQKDFSIYLGNTT
+952 
-965 QENFSST
+965 
-972 TSWVPIASQT
+972 
-982 LVYGPTLRPTTGTA
+982 
-996 GEQEYTFTTP
+996 
-1006 FAWDGTSNIVVS
+1006 
-1018 TFINQ
+1018 
-1023 HGGNQSS
+1023 
-1030 SGFNS
+1030 
-1035 YSTNSGTSNMSM
+1035 
-1047 WKYRDNSAFTE
+1047 
-1058 SEVDGLTASS
+1058 GLT
-1068 RSSYRAS
+1068 
-1075 IKFIAPCDTGSCN
+1075 P
-1088 APTTA
+1088 
-1093 IALSETEYAA
+1093 ETEY
-1103 TLTFTDVNEETNPTY
+1103 TDVMVRSICGAGDTSVWSLPISFTTTEACM
-1118 GIVYGPQ
+1118 V
-1125 GFDPTAAGTTVSPI
+1125 PTALTGSTTV
-1139 TTGSYTISNLVART
+1139 
-1153 SYDVYVY
+1153 
-1160 AICSGTNGRMVKYN
+1160 
-1174 FVTPF
+1174 
-1179 IPNCKTPVI
+1179 
-1188 DGEYGAS
+1188 
-1195 NITYNTATLTWRQ
+1195 
-1208 PGDQPMFWTVR
+1208 
-1219 YADVDFNP
+1219 
-1227 ATAAATD
+1227 
-1234 YTELTVQGTAGAT
+1234 
-1247 AQLTGLVAGTTYYV
+1247 
-1261 YIKATCA
+1261 
-1268 TAPDLD
+1268 
-1274 ESPWLSMS
+1274 
-1282 NANPAYTFT
+1282 
-1291 TPACVT
+1291 
-1297 PTAVAAT
+1297 
-1304 QVTNST
+1304 
-1310 AMISWTSNATAWT
+1310 
-1323 VKYGPASFDPDN
+1323 
-1335 EGTAVSATTAS
+1335 
-1346 IELTGL
+1346 
-1352 DAYTYY
+1352 
-1358 DVYVKANC
+1358 
-1366 TATDESDW
+1366 
-1374 SAAATFRTSCPDGGD
+1374 
-1389 ATLGNGTYTS
+1389 
-1399 AYVPVHYNWGNTYCQ
+1399 
-1414 QIFTAQELTEA
+1414 
-1425 GMSAG
+1425 
-1430 PIQGISF
+1430 
-1437 SWYYRSSYTKEF
+1437 
-1449 TIYIGTTDKDE
+1449 
-1460 FNDNSD
+1460 
-1466 WITVTGDPVYGPA
+1466 
-1479 EFATSAAQENFAFNT
+1479 
-1494 PFVWDGASNIVVTT
+1494 
-1508 IMNQYGGSGTGGSGI
+1508 
-1523 TAYAYDAGYNRSLYN
+1523 
-1538 YRDSYAFVVND
+1538 
-1549 PETSGSQHKGISNY
+1549 
-1563 RANITFMANCNADVT
+1563 
-1578 CFAPASVSA
+1578 
-1587 TVAPDNTVAVT
+1587 
-1598 WTART
+1598 
-1603 DLRPVVNNF
+1603 
-1612 EMKYGLAGFNPDNSG
+1612 
-1627 TLVPNLNNVFNYN
+1627 
-1640 ITAALDAN
+1640 
-1648 TDYEVAVRTVCGEG
+1648 
-1662 EGNQSKWTKAAFHT
+1662 
-1676 YPSCWAPSA
+1676 
-1685 LAVTATSQNS
+1685 NS
-1695 ATLSWTENTPTA
+1695 ATLSWTENTLPTA
-1707 ATRWEVVYGLPG
+1707 ATRWEVAYAKGVGLNPVDNESD
-1719 FDPDRATPVETTN
+1719 FTFVETTN
-1732 NTGFELTGLNHT
+1732 NVSFEVTGLSHSSD
-1744 TKYEFYV
+1744 YVFYV
-1751 RAVCSA
+1751 RALCGADGYSE
-1757 TDRSLWSNVATG
+1757 WSNVRVLSTL
-1769 TTQCGIWQYAD
+1769 CGPWTAEELPIFEDFEAY
-1780 MPLVENFDGV
+1780 
-1790 TGTTSSTINNHVLPN
+1790 SSGLPN
-1805 CWDYINT
+1805 CWEHIGVGTGQAYSNTTLTGARILRFSGAAANNIVTLPAINDT
-1812 STTTSGTSSTGY
+1812 EDTLIFAFYTRPESFTNTNCGKFDVGYVIDKTDTSSFVALVTY
-1824 PGYPIAYNGAST
+1824 AYNDFTVAEQKEVMLVNFPAGAFPAFRHRANST
-1836 SYSGSNHMRFY
+1836 SWYW
-1847 TYTTAAYGDQY
+1847 
-1858 AILPQ
+1858 
-1863 FGFSLDTVVVGF
+1863 
-1875 YARES
+1875 
-1880 STTTTYVGN
+1880 
-1889 IEVGVMSDPDDASTF
+1889 
-1904 VAVGTVQPTTTSY
+1904 
-1917 EYFEV
+1917 
-1922 DFSEYAGTDRYIALK
+1922 
-1937 AVKPTSGYNVVYV
+1937 YV
-1950 DDLTVKLREKVNS
+1950 DDVTVKVLERTNLLADNGQTVE
-1963 LDDAGETIVA
+1963 A
-1973 CNEFVMADTTNGGYH
+1973 CNEYVMPDTTNGGYH
-1988 GGLNAT
+1988 GGLNTT

-2011 YNLENGYDFLS
+2011 YNLENGYDFLN

-2030 NNLVGRYTGNGPI
+2030 NNLIGRYTGNGPI

-2071 GMEGFKLL
+2071 DMEGFKLK

-2095 QEANGTYT
+2095 QEVNGTYT

-2113 VVRTGLTYDAT
+2113 IVRTGLTYDAT
-2124 AAGVTEGDR
+2124 AAGVVEPDLLK
-2133 QEVAEWTY
+2133 EVDYTY
-2141 VNVAGCDSVSYSLNL
+2141 VNVGGCDSVSYSLNL

-2171 ERDTFLFYGQKFAA
+2171 ERDTFLFYGQKYAA
-2185 TGTYTVALT
+2185 TGIYTVSLT

-2297 LSISGDA
+2297 LSISGDT

-2319 NNVEATYRWSNGA
+2319 NNVEATYRWSTGA
-2332 TGTSITVNPS
+2332 TGTSITVNPTT
-2342 ATTTYTVTATTSNA
+2342 TTTYTVTATTSNA

-2369 NALPVVTATASVG
+2369 NALPVVAATASVG

-2403 WNTGAATAVATTAAA
+2403 WNTGAATAVATTAA
-2418 TTGAYT
+2418 TNTGVYI

-2551 TVNHPAATAIEQT
+2551 TVNHPAATAIEHT

-2610 VETVTACDNYVWDLN
+2610 IETVTACDSYVWDLN
-2625 GVNYTATTNEP
+2625 GQSYTATTNEP

-2669 DAANFTW
+2669 DAASFTW

-2687 VTDGIEYVTGENAV
+2687 VTDGIEYVTGENAD

-2735 AVVFDDENDCQG
+2735 AVVFNDENDCQG
-2747 HIESL
+2747 HIEPL

-2800 WLVNVG
+2800 WLVNIG
-2806 TEEAPVMYSVATI
+2806 TEEEPVMYSVATI
-2819 TADMVNGA
+2819 TEEMVAGA
-2827 SVYNMSYEMP
+2827 PVYNMSYEMP
-2837 QQYSNGCSSIEV
+2837 QQYSNGCSSIEI
-2849 LRLTPKYPSVE
+2849 LRLTPKYP
-2860 TIEAT
+2860 TIEVTDVVA
-2865 ICQNGSWTAEND
+2865 ICQNSSWTADNS
-2877 VTYYGNML
+2877 TTFYGSML
-2885 NVGENLLTW
+2885 DLGENILTW
-2894 DNTELNADGC
+2894 DNTELNTDGC
-2904 PLEKKVNLTVN
+2904 PMTKQVALTVN

-2977 ALGCDSSV
+2977 ALGCDSIV
-2985 TIEYTVNP
+2985 NIEYTVNP
-2993 TTVATETY
+2993 TTTETEVY
-3001 TVCYKDNFE
+3001 TVCYKDNYV
-3010 WDANGETYGR
+3010 WDANGREYIE

-3421 YTWADG
+3421 YTWTDG

-3434 SGNYE
+3434 SGNYTL
-3439 WTTTN
+3439 TTTN

-3458 NVNAGVEQ
+3458 NTNAGVELA
-3466 TETACAEYTWNRTGL
+3466 ETACAEYTWDRTGL

-3499 ADANGCTGDSVLHL
+3499 TDANGCTGDSVLHL

-3538 MYTAPYDGIIDHT
+3538 MYTAPFDSIITNT

-3565 LVIPVVADD
+3565 LIIPIVADD
-3574 HIVEVNVEACGSYT
+3574 QIVEVNVEACGSYT

-3654 STETLNVPASLG
+3654 STETLNIPASLG
-3666 SYTIDGDPDD
+3666 TYTIDGDPDD

-4172 VAPLYKTNTG
+4172 VAPLYKTSTG

-4305 TTDYDNVHTYY
+4305 TTDYDNAHTYY
-4316 VYDTLATGI
+4316 VYDTLATGT

-4348 YTWYGTEYT
+4348 YEWYGTIYT

-4487 LTDEGCPSTNTLH
+4487 LTADGCPSTNTLH

-4525 GGDGE
+4525 GGDGQ

-4612 NAETVVA
+4612 NSETVVA

-4719 VFEAPVNNIDV
+4719 VYEAPVNNIDV

-4753 GVASVTYPFSV
+4753 GVATVTYPFSA

-4976 SDGCSGTDY
+4976 IDGCNGTDY
-4985 LVLTVNTNSN
+4985 LVLTVNSNSN
-4995 TEYTATACDTYTWNN
+4995 TEYTATACDSYTWNN

-5137 NGTAFSTQMATACDS
+5137 NGTAFSTQMVTACDS

-5201 ACDSYTWNGQVYT
+5201 ACDSYTWNDQTYT

-5238 VNNNANVIETAS
+5238 VNNNANVTETAS

-5398 CESYTWNGATYTTS
+5398 CDSYTWNGASYTST

-5650 WIDNVNYTEST
+5650 WIDNINYTEST